1 MKKEYSSFRDP
12 SGFIFSVDNY
22 VFRQVNNSY
31 KAQYDHLMNS
41 GLYENLVTEQLLV
54 DHKPIDLETN
64 DPNKYMVIQPAKIN
78 FISYPYEWS
87 FSQLKDAALTT
98 LKIHKC
104 ALKYGMI
111 LKDASAYNIQF
122 FNGVPK
128 LIDTLSFDFYHEG
141 TPWIAY
147 GQFCRHFLAPLMLM
161 ANIDIRLS
169 QLMRIYIDGI
179 PIDLASKLL
188 KGKGGFSAKQHIH
201 WHARAISKYSQDGKV
216 LGKTRNVHINKF
228 NYVALIDSLIST
240 VQRITLK
247 GVVTEWMDY
256 YNNTNYSDTALKSK
270 EKIVS
275 SFFKLNDF
283 NIVWDLGANDGR
295 FSRMALENGASLVI
309 SFDLDAIAVEKN
321 YQLVKKYKN
330 NILPLLLDLTN
341 PSPGLGFANRERL
354 SIEERQKPD
363 CIVALAL
370 IHHLAISNNA
380 PFEKI
385 AEWFALLSDNLI
397 IEFVP
402 KEDSQVQ
409 VLIATRDDIFLNYT
423 KSEFEK
429 AFQHYFDFIRSE
441 NILNSERVIYHL
453 RKKREHE

>member
-1 MKKEYSSFRDP
+1 
-12 SGFIFSVDNY
+12 
-22 VFRQVNNSY
+22 
-31 KAQYDHLMNS
+31 
-41 GLYENLVTEQLLV
+41 
-54 DHKPIDLETN
+54 
-64 DPNKYMVIQPAKIN
+64 
-78 FISYPYEWS
+78 
-87 FSQLKDAALTT
+87 
-98 LKIHKC
+98 
-104 ALKYGMI
+104 
-111 LKDASAYNIQF
+111 
-122 FNGVPK
+122 
-128 LIDTLSFDFYHEG
+128 
-141 TPWIAY
+141 
-147 GQFCRHFLAPLMLM
+147 
-161 ANIDIRLS
+161 
-169 QLMRIYIDGI
+169 
-179 PIDLASKLL
+179 
-188 KGKGGFSAKQHIH
+188 
-201 WHARAISKYSQDGKV
+201 
-216 LGKTRNVHINKF
+216 
-228 NYVALIDSLIST
+228 
-240 VQRITLK
+240 
-247 GVVTEWMDY
+247 
-256 YNNTNYSDTALKSK
+256 YSDTALKSK

-295 FSRMALENGASLVI
+295 FSRIVLENGASLVI

-330 NILPLLLDLTN
+330 SILPLLLDLTN

-385 AEWFALLSDNLI
+385 AEWLALLSDNLI

-409 VLIATRDDIFLNYT
+409 VLLATRDDIFLNYT